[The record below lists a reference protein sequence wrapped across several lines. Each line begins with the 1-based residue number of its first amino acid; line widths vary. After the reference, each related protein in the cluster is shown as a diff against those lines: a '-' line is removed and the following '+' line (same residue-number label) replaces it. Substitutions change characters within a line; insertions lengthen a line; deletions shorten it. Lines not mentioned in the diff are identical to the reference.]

1 MQRWTGTR
9 ATKTLVSSCNQDN
22 IEGLQSPQCCQVHS
36 FHVRRTRD
44 STSHRFSG
52 IAGAQ
57 IQQHHVHQMKSFFQY
72 KLGVLCKF
80 TSRLRY
86 VSQIYMNT
94 SWFIFL
100 WILWKLL
107 NFCFAKPTILSSLS
121 FVSSSS
127 VMKFGSD
134 ETHETNS
141 NKTHCSN
148 FLTYTRVGP

>member
-9 ATKTLVSSCNQDN
+9 ETKTLVSSCNQDN
-22 IEGLQSPQCCQVHS
+22 IEGLQSPQVHS
-36 FHVRRTRD
+36 FHVKRTRD

-57 IQQHHVHQMKSFFQY
+57 IQQHHVHQMESFFQY

-107 NFCFAKPTILSSLS
+107 NFCFAKHQLFWVHFPSSPPLRS
-121 FVSSSS
+121 WNLDQNIMRPIQTKNSLL
-127 VMKFGSD
+127 KFFFI
-134 ETHETNS
+134 
-141 NKTHCSN
+141 C
-148 FLTYTRVGP
+148 TRVGP